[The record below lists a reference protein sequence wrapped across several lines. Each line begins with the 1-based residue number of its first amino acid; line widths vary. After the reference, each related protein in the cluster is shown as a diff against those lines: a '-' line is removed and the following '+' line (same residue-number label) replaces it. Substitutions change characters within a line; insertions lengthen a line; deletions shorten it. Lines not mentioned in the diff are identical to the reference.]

1 MNPDHKPKDPEP
13 KPPAQTVPVGGTLE
27 GPPDDLSGDQ
37 GAGIAAGAPAGDYGL
52 GANRDQA
59 RKSGQPDDMP
69 ATPPFGGG
77 PVVGEKKIENA

>member
-1 MNPDHKPKDPEP
+1 MSTPP
-13 KPPAQTVPVGGTLE
+13 KPNGPSGRPPARTVPVGGTLD
-27 GPPDDLSGDQ
+27 GPPDDLSGDN
-37 GAGIAAGAPAGDYGL
+37 GAGLAAGAPAGDYGL

-77 PVVGEKKIENA
+77 PVVGEKKIEDA